1 MLNRHDIWDKKSPFL
16 AKFGDIITNEPWNR
30 PTHDVVEAFQDEWF
44 STSDISSFDI
54 WLVGSFRESLE
65 RNISWNIWDVD
76 YVINGDINKILQDVM
91 RTGRKLGLQYK
102 LFIDVVHFNVPPL
115 DYTKYEGT
123 QTEIIMTKTHKTFR
137 KEMNNDYL
145 EVTQNDAE
153 KIDNLNLYRSKV
165 MYPSEKQLMRLDD
178 WYQYSPLKV
187 HSRS

>member
-1 MLNRHDIWDKKSPFL
+1 M
-16 AKFGDIITNEPWNR
+16 E
-30 PTHDVVEAFQDEWF
+30 
-44 STSDISSFDI
+44 
-54 WLVGSFRESLE
+54 
-65 RNISWNIWDVD
+65 
-76 YVINGDINKILQDVM
+76 
-91 RTGRKLGLQYK
+91 GRKLGLQYK

-123 QTEIIMTKTHKTFR
+123 QIEIIMTKTHKTFR